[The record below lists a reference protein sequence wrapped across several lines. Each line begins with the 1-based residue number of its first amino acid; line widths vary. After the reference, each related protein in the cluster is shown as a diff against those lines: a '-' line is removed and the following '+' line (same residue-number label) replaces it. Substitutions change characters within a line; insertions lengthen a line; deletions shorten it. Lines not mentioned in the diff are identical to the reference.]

1 MIDPTTTQAKIP
13 LTDKISLTE
22 KGKKVWD
29 ILAPQSKYITNKI
42 MDCGLDGHDVLS
54 NLFNEEEWGQLDDL
68 LTHHLFVDE
77 NERRTQQ
84 LISIISRR
92 RSKDTSVNVR
102 RGK

>member
-1 MIDPTTTQAKIP
+1 MIPI
-13 LTDKISLTE
+13 TDKLSLTK

-42 MDCGLDGHDVLS
+42 MNEGLDGHDVLPT
-54 NLFNEEEWGQLDDL
+54 LLNEEDYGHLHDL
-68 LTHHLFVDE
+68 LTHHLFVEE
-77 NERRTQQ
+77 NERRTEQ
-84 LISIISRR
+84 LMSIISAR